1 VLDYLTDPAYTGEL
15 LLLGLCIVL
24 VVIFIIALTMS
35 SRIPPRVQRRYPH
48 AYRIAKVR
56 QQGRNGFKS
65 QPGA

>member
-1 VLDYLTDPAYTGEL
+1 MFDYLANPAYTGEL
-15 LLLGLCIVL
+15 ILLGLCVVL
-24 VVIFIIALTMS
+24 VVICIVALTFS

-65 QPGA
+65 RSAT